1 MNIGRRIHLEGPD
14 WRPVAAGVPWWK
26 CSGGHGGDE
35 YGNCSV
41 YFRSFLGEIVI
52 FWDPHY
58 QDKAE
63 LPLNTGSC
71 VCSCGRC
78 GPVSLHDC
86 GRAACRANEVQRW
99 RRWYS
104 EKFEGGDD
112 LWS

>member
-14 WRPVAAGVPWWK
+14 WRPAVVGVPWWK

-41 YFRSFLGEIVI
+41 YFRCFLFGIVF

-58 QDKAE
+58 QDKVE
-63 LPLNTGSC
+63 LPLNQADDE
-71 VCSCGRC
+71 
-78 GPVSLHDC
+78 L
-86 GRAACRANEVQRW
+86 QQW

-104 EKFEGGDD
+104 EKFEGGED
-112 LWS
+112 LWA